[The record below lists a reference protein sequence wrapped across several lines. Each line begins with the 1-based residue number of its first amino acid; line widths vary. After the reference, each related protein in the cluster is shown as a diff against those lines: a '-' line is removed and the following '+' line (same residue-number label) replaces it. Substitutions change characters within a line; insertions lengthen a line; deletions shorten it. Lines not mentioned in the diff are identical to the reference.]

1 MSNTSNQNEQSIPQ
15 QEYTQYY
22 GSVPPNG
29 TVPPNSPDSPYSS
42 QPYATP
48 IYPPRTPYQFASGDA
63 IFAAFMIVVGFLFW
77 EWQVVASGL
86 SAFLFFVVGIAGCL
100 TYFKH
105 KGIPQNIKSLV
116 CLGVLSAGTLPFLLY
131 GFMGIH
137 IPLVMFEFAAF
148 MTWIALTCRTT
159 VSENLSGFIASDLIN
174 QGFVVSFGNFVGLFG
189 SIRAG
194 MGKAKSGKKVL
205 AGIVG
210 VIVAIP
216 VILIVVSL
224 LVSADSGFES
234 FTTKLMDSLDIER
247 IGVYILE
254 FVVGIPI
261 ACYIYGIVHGNT
273 YRRKTTCITKE
284 ATARSI
290 ATMHVIP
297 RVSIYVPI
305 VILNLL
311 YIVFFVVMA
320 PYLFSAFGANLP
332 DGYTYS
338 EYARK
343 GFFELLGVASINL
356 GILVFTY
363 LFARRNA
370 QEYPK
375 SLRILTGS
383 LSILTTLLILTAAS
397 KMLMYIGAYGLSQL
411 RVYTLWFM
419 ILLLTVFVILIIWH
433 IRPFNAGSPIVIAFA
448 AAVLTLFLTN
458 TDGLIA
464 KYNVDNYLNGN
475 LKTVDIDMMRYMSP
489 AVVPHL
495 EKLSKDYSNT
505 NTNTN
510 VRALAGEA
518 LFDLKRDYSIGQD
531 SFSFDY
537 RFHSWNLTSARVF
550 QTD

>member
-1 MSNTSNQNEQSIPQ
+1 MSNIPNQTEQTIPQ

-22 GSVPPNG
+22 GNVPPNG
-29 TVPPNSPDSPYSS
+29 TVPPNPQASPYSS
-42 QPYATP
+42 QPYAMPT
-48 IYPPRTPYQFASGDA
+48 YPPRTPYQFASGDA
-63 IFAAFMIVVGFLFW
+63 IFAAFIIVVGFLFW

-86 SAFLFFVVGIAGCL
+86 SAFLFFAVGILGCL

-105 KGIPQNIKSLV
+105 KGIPQNISSLV
-116 CLGVLSAGTLPFLLY
+116 CLGVLSVGTLPFILY

-148 MTWIALTCRTT
+148 MLWIALTCRTT
-159 VSENLSGFIASDLIN
+159 VSENLSGFVASDLIN
-174 QGFVVSFGNFVGLFG
+174 QVFVVSFGNFVGLFG

-205 AGIVG
+205 AGIIG

-224 LVSADSGFES
+224 LISADSGFES

-247 IGVYILE
+247 VGVYILE
-254 FVVGIPI
+254 FVVGVPV

-290 ATMHVIP
+290 ATMHIIP
-297 RVSIYVPI
+297 RISIYVPI

-311 YIVFFVVMA
+311 YIVFFIVMA
-320 PYLFSAFGANLP
+320 PYLFSAFGESLP

-356 GILVFTY
+356 GIMIFIY

-375 SLRILTGS
+375 VLRILTGS

-419 ILLLTVFVILIIWH
+419 ILLLAIFVILIIWH
-433 IRPFNAGSPIVIAFA
+433 FRPFNAGSPIVIAFA
-448 AAVLTLFLTN
+448 AAVLALFLTN

-475 LKTVDIDMMRYMSP
+475 LKSADTEMMRYMTP

-495 EKLSKDYSNT
+495 ERLSVDAPDSSVRSKALSVISDYKQ
-505 NTNTN
+505 
-510 VRALAGEA
+510 E
-518 LFDLKRDYSIGQD
+518 IEWEQD
-531 SFSFDY
+531 SLDS
-537 RFHSWNLTSARVF
+537 RFHSWNLATYKAF
-550 QTD
+550 PKD